1 MTKQE
6 REEIKRAIVACN
18 LGMADMAAR
27 TISALY
33 RAASRKSQAEL
44 LKVAQ
49 ELHLT
54 ALPDFII

>member
-1 MTKQE
+1 
-6 REEIKRAIVACN
+6 
-18 LGMADMAAR
+18 MADMAAR